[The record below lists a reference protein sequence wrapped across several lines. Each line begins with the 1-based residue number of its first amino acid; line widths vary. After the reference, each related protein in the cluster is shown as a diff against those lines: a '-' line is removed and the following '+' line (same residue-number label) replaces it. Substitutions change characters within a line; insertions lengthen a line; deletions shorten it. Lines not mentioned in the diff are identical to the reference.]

1 MKAPKIPPRD
11 SVEKEE
17 ERMDHLLKEMMKET
31 QLKIDL
37 YQKEKEIEFER
48 TQRLSTVPIPED
60 EGTSAA
66 PIRY

>member
-1 MKAPKIPPRD
+1 
-11 SVEKEE
+11 
-17 ERMDHLLKEMMKET
+17 MDHLLKEMMKET

-37 YQKEKEIEFER
+37 YHKEKEIEFER